1 MRVENERKTSKR
13 LIKLAKKD
21 PNHYTEEDVKY
32 AKLVR
37 KANKKSNNEN
47 LS

>member
-1 MRVENERKTSKR
+1 MCVDSPRKTAKR
-13 LIKLAKKD
+13 LIKVAKKY
-21 PNHYTEEDVKY
+21 PTLYSREDGLY
-32 AKLVR
+32 AKLFK